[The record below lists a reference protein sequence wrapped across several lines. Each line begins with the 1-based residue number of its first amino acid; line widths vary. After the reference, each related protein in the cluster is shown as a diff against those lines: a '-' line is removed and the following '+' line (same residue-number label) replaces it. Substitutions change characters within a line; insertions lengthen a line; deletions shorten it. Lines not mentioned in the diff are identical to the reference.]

1 LSSPYISVIIP
12 TLDEERNMRPLL
24 KTIARALSGYEYDV
38 IVVDGGS
45 QDKTVEIAQ
54 RFGTRI
60 LRETS
65 GKGAA
70 LRAGFSAARGD
81 ITIAIDAD
89 LSQRPSE
96 LIRFVRGMEEGYDV
110 CLGSRFMA
118 GAKSYDLTA
127 VRAVGNKLLCW
138 LVNLRIGS
146 RYTDLCYGYMGFKR
160 SVFGELDLKEAGFG
174 IEAEVHIKA
183 FKKKLKILE
192 VPSTEK
198 RRKFGDAKLRTFHDG
213 YAVLRTI
220 ISNSF

>member
-1 LSSPYISVIIP
+1 
-12 TLDEERNMRPLL
+12 MRPLL

-45 QDKTVEIAQ
+45 HDETVEIARRLGAQ
-54 RFGTRI
+54 I

-70 LRAGFSAARGD
+70 LRTGFDSARGD

-89 LSQRPSE
+89 LSQRPGE
-96 LIRFVRGMEEGYDV
+96 LIHFVRGLEGGHDV

-127 VRAVGNKLLCW
+127 LRAIGNKVLCW
-138 LVNLRIGS
+138 LVNVRIGS
-146 RYTDLCYGYMGFKR
+146 RYTDLCYGYMGFKKG
-160 SVFGELDLKEAGFG
+160 VFGELNLKEAGFG

-183 FKKKLKILE
+183 FKKKLSILE
-192 VPSTEK
+192 IPSTEK
-198 RRKFGDAKLRTFHDG
+198 KRKFGDAKLRTFHDG

-220 ISNSF
+220 INNSF